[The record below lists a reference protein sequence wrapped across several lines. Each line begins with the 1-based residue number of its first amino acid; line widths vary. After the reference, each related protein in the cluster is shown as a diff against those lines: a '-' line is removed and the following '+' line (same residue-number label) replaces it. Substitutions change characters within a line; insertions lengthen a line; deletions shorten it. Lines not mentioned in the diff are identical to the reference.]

1 MTKLK
6 LSVVAIALLST
17 MNVAHAVEIK
27 DYAPNQYDCTI
38 DELELFITKRTE
50 NLRKESAVVTWEDF
64 KKTSQLAKS
73 SPSNSSANGTAQSE
87 VAAAS
92 SLKKTGSENA
102 EEEDDCPLFFE
113 DIPDMPDMS
122 SIDLGGLISGGLSD
136 LQDLANKQMTQLAE
150 TLTETLKAGICKRL
164 STEYLTELGTDIL
177 DDAMKEEIGY
187 TTRDI
192 EKGNF
197 ANKVINDGLK
207 DEFGTSN
214 AKLLN
219 VMDED
224 LNKNR
229 ESYMKRQTN
238 SQLNTI
244 EKDMVSNIQD

>member
-1 MTKLK
+1 MNKKILYIIIGSI
-6 LSVVAIALLST
+6 LSSGVTYA
-17 MNVAHAVEIK
+17 NEIK
-27 DYAPNQYDCTI
+27 QMAPNQYDCTI

-50 NLRKESAVVTWEDF
+50 NLRKESAVATWEDF

-73 SPSNSSANGTAQSE
+73 SPSNSTSNGNVQSE
-87 VAAAS
+87 MARTA
-92 SLKKTGSENA
+92 SLKKTGSESA

-113 DIPDMPDMS
+113 DIPDLPDMS
-122 SIDLGGLISGGLSD
+122 GIDLGDLSGLLGGGGLGD
-136 LQDLANKQMTQLAE
+136 LQDFANKQMAQLAE
-150 TLTETLKAGICKRL
+150 SLAKVLKEGICKRL

-197 ANKVINDGLK
+197 ANKVINDSLK

-219 VMDED
+219 VMDDD
-224 LNKNR
+224 LNDNR
-229 ESYMKRQTN
+229 ERYMKRQLKG
-238 SQLNTI
+238 QLD
-244 EKDMVSNIQD
+244 DMEDEAFE